1 VVKYIR
7 KSQHRHLLKKR
18 RGYLSSPARATCPC
32 WRGTLLRQDPLPS
45 PTFLFGDEPST
56 SRRHAS
62 LYRKKAHRFADEK
75 LWICNKRLEQTGSP
89 THTLMEPCNT
99 KNMSY
104 TKTKSLTN
112 ERWGSPAWSPN
123 ATIAI
128 AARRTAPLLPYTLER
143 WGREGDGEER
153 EGRWH
158 VEPT

>member
-1 VVKYIR
+1 MVKYVR
-7 KSQHRHLLKKR
+7 KSQLRHILKKR
-18 RGYLSSPARATCPC
+18 GSISHLRRERRAPVDAGLFSGKTP
-32 WRGTLLRQDPLPS
+32 
-45 PTFLFGDEPST
+45 FLFGDELST

-153 EGRWH
+153 ESRWH